1 MNIIEKLNWRYAT
14 KVFDSSKKLSD
25 EQIDTLF
32 ESANLTAT
40 SFGLQPCKLIL
51 VENKDIREEL
61 VQHSW
66 GQKQVKDA
74 SHLLVIARYDKLG
87 DQQVDEYVDRMAS
100 ARGIEKESL
109 DGMSTMVK
117 NFLAKMSEEEKA
129 NWSSNQAHIIM
140 GNLLNT
146 CAIMNIDSCPIAGF
160 IPAEYDRVLELEKD
174 NLKSVL
180 VLPVG
185 YRSQDDKYSG
195 LAKVRMSANEFKV
208 IK

>member
-1 MNIIEKLNWRYAT
+1 MDIIEKLNWRYAT
-14 KVFDSSKKLSD
+14 KIFDPNKKLSK
-25 EQIDTLF
+25 EQVDTLVT
-32 ESANLTAT
+32 SANLTAT

-51 VENKDIREEL
+51 VENMELREEL

-74 SHLLVIARYDKLG
+74 SHLLVIARYDNLG

-109 DGMSTMVK
+109 EGMSTMVK

-129 NWSSNQAHIIM
+129 SWSSNQAHIIM

-185 YRSQDDKYSG
+185 HRMEEDKYSK
-195 LAKVRMSANEFKV
+195 LAKVRMSDEEFKI